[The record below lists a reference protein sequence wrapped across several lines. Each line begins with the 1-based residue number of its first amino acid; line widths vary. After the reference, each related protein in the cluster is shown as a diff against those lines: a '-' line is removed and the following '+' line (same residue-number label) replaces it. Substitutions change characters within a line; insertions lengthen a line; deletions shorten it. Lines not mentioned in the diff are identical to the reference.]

1 MPPTE
6 LAVLAKRRTTNILH
20 QRKHNI
26 LSLRKPA
33 YRCKTNEKI
42 SVPQLAPRSLFDT
55 PQTPD
60 FKVQLEA
67 DSHVEARQILGS
79 FLLRPDLY
87 LQRHSLLA
95 DFYGPYPNFNI
106 MEYQAPATGGGGSRG
121 CYNCGDSSHRAAECP
136 TKGTPTCY
144 NCGEKGHVSR
154 ECQNPQAE
162 KTCYRCGGTGHISR
176 ECTKEGGA
184 GMGGAGGGQECYK
197 CGQRGH
203 IARNCSQGGGAAY
216 GGGGGGFGGGRGGYG
231 GGQGGG
237 YGGARQT
244 TCYSCGGFGHMSR
257 DCTQGQKCYNCG
269 EVGHLS
275 RDCPQETSTERV
287 CYRCKQPGH
296 VQSACPN

>member
-1 MPPTE
+1 MKATVR
-6 LAVLAKRRTTNILH
+6 LDRI
-20 QRKHNI
+20 
-26 LSLRKPA
+26 SLRLAQTQP
-33 YRCKTNEKI
+33 RVDI
-42 SVPQLAPRSLFDT
+42 FSQLCAPRSFPRPKPLSFPKFQLAAVRTERLFASLST
-55 PQTPD
+55 SNN
-60 FKVQLEA
+60 F
-67 DSHVEARQILGS
+67 
-79 FLLRPDLY
+79 Y
-87 LQRHSLLA
+87 RHSLTSKPTLQSLPQITKM
-95 DFYGPYPNFNI
+95 D
-106 MEYQAPATGGGGSRG
+106 YQAPAAGAGGRG

-154 ECQNPQAE
+154 ECTSPQAE

-176 ECTKEGGA
+176 ECTKDGGA
-184 GMGGAGGGQECYK
+184 PMGGRGGGSQECYK
-197 CGQRGH
+197 CGQVGH
-203 IARNCSQGGGAAY
+203 IARNCSQGGGYSA
-216 GGGGGGFGGGRGGYG
+216 GGRGGYG
-231 GGQGGG
+231 GGGAAGG

-275 RDCPQETSTERV
+275 RDCPQETSSERV